1 MMTILAKRKLSLE
14 YESIDLARRSSED
27 YEVSLLFNR
36 LSNANVISAESPPLG
51 PMMLPIILQC
61 ECTPLLIIY
70 PLNQ

>member
-36 LSNANVISAESPPLG
+36 FSNAIVISAESPPPG
-51 PMMLPIILQC
+51 SYDAPNYIAM
-61 ECTPLLIIY
+61 
-70 PLNQ
+70 